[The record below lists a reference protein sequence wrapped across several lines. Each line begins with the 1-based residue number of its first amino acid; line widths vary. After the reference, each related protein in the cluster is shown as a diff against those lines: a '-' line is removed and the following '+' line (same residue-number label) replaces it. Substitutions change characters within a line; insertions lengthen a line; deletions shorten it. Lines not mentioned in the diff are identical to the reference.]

1 MSVENVL
8 FVLLGLIIGYYVVAH
23 FLVSGGKPA

>member
-1 MSVENVL
+1 MNVESLL
-8 FVLLGLIIGYYVVAH
+8 FILLGIIIGYYVVAH